1 MECKHKKSIYL
12 GDILLSLTVLSQ
24 FFLGAFQIFLLH
36 SGIASDT
43 WVSGM
48 RLIGSV
54 IFVFLSIGY
63 VLKRQ
68 MLMFLVSYGLVLFL
82 FSLSVLQNQEHFEYI
97 STEGFRFTICICIP
111 VFLSFISIRDFGIF
125 LHISL
130 WVSLAM
136 AIMGILYMYFFLTG
150 KLLFGEDYYSMSFGY
165 SMLFSVL
172 FLFYIRKKTF
182 AFVAL
187 ILSIVILLLGSRG
200 PLMTIVLFVISQKI
214 FLSKGKNVFCFF
226 VISLFFIVFLFPV
239 FLEYVA
245 LHNIESRT
253 LNLLLSGEAIS
264 HDSGRSLLYDIMIK
278 KIVDNPFWGYGV
290 FSDRIYCGGIYCHN
304 LFLELFIDYG
314 CIIPILIILFVLVR
328 FVHFYRY
335 LDMEELQL
343 LLLFSLLAIIPLLV
357 SGSYLIDFR
366 FSLFIGYIYI
376 LFQKYSRY
384 GQKYLFLK
392 GE

>member
-1 MECKHKKSIYL
+1 MKYKQKRNYL

-54 IFVFLSIGY
+54 VFVFLSIRY

-68 MLMFLVSYGLVLFL
+68 MLLFLVSYGLVLCL

-97 STEGFRFTICICIP
+97 STEGFRFTVCICIP
-111 VFLSFISIRDFGIF
+111 IFLSFISIRDFGIF

-150 KLLFGEDYYSMSFGY
+150 KLLLNEGFYSMSFGY
-165 SMLFSVL
+165 SMLFPVL
-172 FLFYIRKKTF
+172 FLLYTRKTVF

-200 PLMTIVLFVISQKI
+200 PLITIVLFVIFQKI
-214 FLSKGKNVFCFF
+214 FLSKRKDKVYFLIIGAFL
-226 VISLFFIVFLFPV
+226 LFFLFPI
-239 FLEYVA
+239 FIEYVS
-245 LHNIESRT
+245 LQNIESRT
-253 LNLLLSGEAIS
+253 LNLLLSGETIS
-264 HDSGRSLLYDIMIK
+264 HDSGRNLLYNIAIK

-290 FSDRIYCGGIYCHN
+290 FADRIYCGGIYCHN
-304 LFLELFIDYG
+304 LFLELFIDFG
-314 CIIPILIILFVLVR
+314 CVIPILIILFALLK
-328 FVHFYRY
+328 FIHLYRH
-335 LDMEELQL
+335 LDIEELQL
-343 LLLFSLLAIIPLLV
+343 VLLFSLLAIIPLLV

-366 FSLFIGYIYI
+366 FSLFMGYMYI

-384 GQKYLFLK
+384 SRKYLLLR
-392 GE
+392 GG